1 MDSSATSKAGEGRTG
16 RICSG
21 LCFCVISYL
30 VVSFLTSFLL
40 GLLGL
45 AIDRF
50 SASAAVAIPT
60 TCRILS
66 SGKHL
71 AGVDLK
77 ASKVCQLGTLNHKAN
92 GAFYHL
98 KKATFRCHY
107 DYYWASIFEVITY
120 LSTDMQVEWHVLN
133 NLLQVQFEEY
143 FSGQI
148 FHAVAEV
155 PKEALPHDCRPDF
168 GIAWLTTLK
177 FKVNETYGCWLQ
189 LCISHDIRVRFIL
202 LVISVDTTKSCGF
215 NRLMGLFIE
224 VEGPG
229 SNIVYVARG
238 FVCGFLVSMLT
249 VATAECFRILAGAMA
264 RRQTCI
270 VWLQRVCIIVAYFSA
285 MAWLIL
291 QYGKMIGLNQLLFD
305 SKTYERTS

>member
-21 LCFCVISYL
+21 FCFCVISYF

-107 DYYWASIFEVITY
+107 DYYWASIFEV
-120 LSTDMQVEWHVLN
+120 
-133 NLLQVQFEEY
+133 QFEEY

-177 FKVNETYGCWLQ
+177 FKVNETYG
-189 LCISHDIRVRFIL
+189 
-202 LVISVDTTKSCGF
+202 
-215 NRLMGLFIE
+215 LMGLFIE
-224 VEGPG
+224 AEGPG
-229 SNIVYVARG
+229 SNTVYVARG
-238 FVCGFLVSMLT
+238 FICGFLVSMLT

>member
-21 LCFCVISYL
+21 FCFCVISYF

-66 SGKHL
+66 S
-71 AGVDLK
+71 GVDLK

-107 DYYWASIFEVITY
+107 DYYWASIFE
-120 LSTDMQVEWHVLN
+120 
-133 NLLQVQFEEY
+133 VQFEEY

-177 FKVNETYGCWLQ
+177 FKVNETYGCKYLPVSQ
-189 LCISHDIRVRFIL
+189 KVDIYSDGLFGCKAKQFSTSNPIMPYINL
-202 LVISVDTTKSCGF
+202 
-215 NRLMGLFIE
+215 LMGLFIE
-224 VEGPG
+224 AEGPG
-229 SNIVYVARG
+229 SNTVYVARG
-238 FVCGFLVSMLT
+238 FICGFLVSMLT